1 MTICFSGWKLQGT
14 STAEPVRKASSLCGQ
29 CSGASLELD
38 FTLQR
43 EEIFPKLAAIC
54 LDRQDSSC
62 SPRDVFL

>member
-1 MTICFSGWKLQGT
+1 MTISLSGWKLQGT
-14 STAEPVRKASSLCGQ
+14 STSEPVRKASSPCGR

-38 FTLQR
+38 FALQR
-43 EEIFPKLAAIC
+43 AEIFPKLAAIC